1 MGKQNSYLKS
11 GFICGASYRHL
22 FQEANA
28 FSALEN
34 SFADFEGENHTCLP
48 RFLFDVQLAV
58 VFFGS
63 KKSDRNGT
71 QGQEEAGWQAALF
84 NTWAW
89 KKGLLTK

>member
-22 FQEANA
+22 FQEANT

-34 SFADFEGENHTCLP
+34 SFADFEGENHTCVCRVSYLTISCTM
-48 RFLFDVQLAV
+48 LAV

-63 KKSDRNGT
+63 KESDRNGT

-89 KKGLLTK
+89 KE